1 MRSMFQE
8 TLNEILK
15 SHFGAAVPMW
25 ATVVFSMFNVVLIL
39 GLAWFVRV
47 LIMRSIRVLQ
57 SRLSL
62 ASHDDEEKKRV
73 ETLVRVFRYV
83 TSVTIVVVAIML
95 AMSEMGVS
103 IAPLL
108 ATAGVA
114 GIAIGFGAQS
124 VVKDYFT
131 GIVML
136 LENQIRQGDIV
147 EVAGKAG
154 FVEEVTLRYVRLR
167 DYQGAVHFVPNGV
180 ITTVTNLSR
189 NFAFAVID
197 IGVSYRADLDQVFNL
212 MRDVSGAL
220 RHDPDFGQRVLDDIE
235 IAGVE
240 QWADSAV
247 MIKARI
253 KVVALW
259 HGPIR
264 REYLR
269 QLKIAFDTNNIEI
282 PFPQR
287 VIYSK
292 DDKKEILK
300 EVSRDGES

>member
-1 MRSMFQE
+1 MISMFQE

-15 SHFGAAVPMW
+15 SYFGASIPVW
-25 ATVVFSMFNVVLIL
+25 ATAMLSLINVAIIL
-39 GLAWFVRV
+39 GLAWFIRSIV
-47 LIMRSIRVLQ
+47 MRSIRILQ
-57 SRLSL
+57 SSL
-62 ASHDDEEKKRV
+62 RNASEDNEEKKRV
-73 ETLVRVFRYV
+73 ETLGRVFRYV
-83 TSVTIVVVAIML
+83 TSVTIVVVAVML
-95 AMSEMGVS
+95 ALSEMGIS

-124 VVKDYFT
+124 IIKDYFT

-136 LENQIRQGDIV
+136 IENQIRQGDIV

-167 DYQGAVHFVPNGV
+167 DYQGSVHFVPNGV

-197 IGVSYRADLDQVFNL
+197 VGVSYRTNVDQVFDI
-212 MRDVSGAL
+212 MRDVSAAL
-220 RHDPDFGQRVLDDIE
+220 RHDPEFGDKILDDIE

-240 QWADSAV
+240 QWAESAV

-259 HGPIR
+259 HGPVR
-264 REYLR
+264 REFLR
-269 QLKIAFDTNNIEI
+269 HLKIAFDANNIEI

-287 VIYSK
+287 VVHTK
-292 DDKKEILK
+292 EDKNH
-300 EVSRDGES
+300 VES

>member
-1 MRSMFQE
+1 MFQE

-15 SHFGAAVPMW
+15 SYFGASIPVW
-25 ATVVFSMFNVVLIL
+25 ATAMLSLINVVIIL
-39 GLAWFVRV
+39 GLAWFIRSI
-47 LIMRSIRVLQ
+47 IMRSIRILQ
-57 SRLSL
+57 SRLSY
-62 ASHDDEEKKRV
+62 ASQDNEEKKRV
-73 ETLVRVFRYV
+73 ETLGRVFRYV

-95 AMSEMGVS
+95 ALSELGVS

-167 DYQGAVHFVPNGV
+167 DYQGSVHFVPNGV

-197 IGVSYRADLDQVFNL
+197 VGVSYRTDIDQVFDI
-212 MRDVSGAL
+212 MRDVSAAL
-220 RHDPDFGQRVLDDIE
+220 RHDPEFGDKILDDIE

-240 QWADSAV
+240 QWAESAV

-259 HGPIR
+259 HGPVR
-264 REYLR
+264 REFLR
-269 QLKIAFDTNNIEI
+269 QLKIAFDENKIEI

-287 VIYSK
+287 VVHTK
-292 DDKKEILK
+292 EDKNH
-300 EVSRDGES
+300 VES

>member
-1 MRSMFQE
+1 MFQE

-15 SHFGAAVPMW
+15 SYFGASIPVW
-25 ATVVFSMFNVVLIL
+25 ATAMISLINVAIIL
-39 GLAWFVRV
+39 GLAWFIRSIV
-47 LIMRSIRVLQ
+47 MRSIRILQ
-57 SRLSL
+57 SSL
-62 ASHDDEEKKRV
+62 RNASEDNEEKKRV
-73 ETLVRVFRYV
+73 ETLGRVSRYV

-95 AMSEMGVS
+95 ALSEMGVS

-124 VVKDYFT
+124 IIKDYFT

-136 LENQIRQGDIV
+136 IENQIRQGDIV

-167 DYQGAVHFVPNGV
+167 DYQGSVHFVPNGV

-197 IGVSYRADLDQVFNL
+197 VGVSYRTNVDQVFDI
-212 MRDVSGAL
+212 MRDVSAAL
-220 RHDPDFGQRVLDDIE
+220 RHDPEFGDKILDDIE

-240 QWADSAV
+240 QWAESAV

-259 HGPIR
+259 HGPVR
-264 REYLR
+264 REFLR
-269 QLKIAFDTNNIEI
+269 HLKIAFDANKIEI

-287 VIYSK
+287 VVHTK
-292 DDKKEILK
+292 EDKNH
-300 EVSRDGES
+300 VES

>member
-1 MRSMFQE
+1 MFQQ
-8 TLNEILK
+8 TITALLNTYLGVTIPEW
-15 SHFGAAVPMW
+15 VTPML
-25 ATVVFSMFNVVLIL
+25 SMFNVVIIL
-39 GLAWFVRV
+39 GLAWFLRS
-47 LIMRSIRVLQ
+47 LAMRSIRLLQ
-57 SRLSL
+57 VRLSH
-62 ASHDDEEKKRV
+62 ASQDDEEKKRV
-73 ETLVRVFRYV
+73 ETLGRVFRYI
-83 TSVTIVVVAIML
+83 TSVTIIVLSIML
-95 AMSEMGVS
+95 ALSELGVS

-124 VVKDYFT
+124 IVKDYFT

-167 DYQGAVHFVPNGV
+167 DYEGSVHFVPNGV

-197 IGVSYRADLDQVFNL
+197 VGVSYRTNIDEVFDI

-220 RHDPDFGQRVLDDIE
+220 RHDPDFGDKILDDIE

-240 QWADSAV
+240 QWAESAV

-259 HGPIR
+259 HGPVR
-264 REYLR
+264 REFLR
-269 QLKIAFDTNNIEI
+269 QLKIAFDTNLIEI

-287 VIYSK
+287 VVHT
-292 DDKKEILK
+292 KEEK
-300 EVSRDGES
+300 NSAES

>member
-1 MRSMFQE
+1 MFQE

-15 SHFGAAVPMW
+15 SYFGASIPVW
-25 ATVVFSMFNVVLIL
+25 ATAMLSMINVVVIL
-39 GLAWFVRV
+39 GLAWLVRSLV
-47 LIMRSIRVLQ
+47 MRSIRLLQ
-57 SRLSL
+57 GRLTSTSL
-62 ASHDDEEKKRV
+62 DDEEKKRV
-73 ETLVRVFRYV
+73 ETLGRVFRYV

-95 AMSEMGVS
+95 GLSEMGVS

-167 DYQGAVHFVPNGV
+167 DYQGSVHFVPNGV

-189 NFAFAVID
+189 NFAYAVID
-197 IGVSYRADLDQVFNL
+197 IGVSYRADLDQVFEI
-212 MRDVSGAL
+212 MRDVCAAL
-220 RHDPDFGQRVLDDIE
+220 RHDPDFGERVLDDID

-240 QWADSAV
+240 QWAESAV

-269 QLKIAFDTNNIEI
+269 QLKIAFDASGIEI

-287 VIYSK
+287 VIYNK
-292 DDKKEILK
+292 GEKEY
-300 EVSRDGES
+300 GES

>member
-1 MRSMFQE
+1 MLQE

-15 SHFGAAVPMW
+15 SYFGASIPVW
-25 ATVVFSMFNVVLIL
+25 ATAMLSLINVVIIL
-39 GLAWFVRV
+39 GLAWFIRSIV
-47 LIMRSIRVLQ
+47 MRSIRILQ
-57 SRLSL
+57 SRLCN
-62 ASHDDEEKKRV
+62 ASQDNEEKKRL

-95 AMSEMGVS
+95 ALSEMGVS

-131 GIVML
+131 GVVML

-167 DYQGAVHFVPNGV
+167 DYQGSVHFVPNGV

-197 IGVSYRADLDQVFNL
+197 VGVSYRTDIDQVFDI
-212 MRDVSGAL
+212 MRDVAAAL
-220 RHDPDFGQRVLDDIE
+220 RHDPDFGDKILDDIE

-240 QWADSAV
+240 QWAESAV

-259 HGPIR
+259 HGPVR
-264 REYLR
+264 REFLR
-269 QLKIAFDTNNIEI
+269 HLKIAFDANKIEI

-287 VIYSK
+287 VVHTK
-292 DDKKEILK
+292 EDKNH
-300 EVSRDGES
+300 VES

>member
-1 MRSMFQE
+1 MFQE

-15 SHFGAAVPMW
+15 SYFGASIPVW
-25 ATVVFSMFNVVLIL
+25 ATAMLSLINVVIIL
-39 GLAWFVRV
+39 GLAWFIRSI
-47 LIMRSIRVLQ
+47 IMRSIRILQ
-57 SRLSL
+57 SRLSY
-62 ASHDDEEKKRV
+62 ASQDNEEKKRV
-73 ETLVRVFRYV
+73 ETLGRVFRYV

-95 AMSEMGVS
+95 ALSELGVS

-167 DYQGAVHFVPNGV
+167 DYQGSVHFVPNGV

-197 IGVSYRADLDQVFNL
+197 VGVSYRTDIDQVFDI
-212 MRDVSGAL
+212 MRDVSAAL
-220 RHDPDFGQRVLDDIE
+220 RHDPEFGDKILDDIE

-240 QWADSAV
+240 QWAESAV

-259 HGPIR
+259 HGPVR
-264 REYLR
+264 REFLR
-269 QLKIAFDTNNIEI
+269 QLKIAFDANKIEI

-287 VIYSK
+287 VVHTK
-292 DDKKEILK
+292 EDKNH
-300 EVSRDGES
+300 VES

>member
-1 MRSMFQE
+1 MFQE

-15 SHFGAAVPMW
+15 SYFGASIPVW
-25 ATVVFSMFNVVLIL
+25 ATAMLSLINVVIIL
-39 GLAWFVRV
+39 GLAWFIRSI
-47 LIMRSIRVLQ
+47 IMRSIRILQ
-57 SRLSL
+57 SRLNY
-62 ASHDDEEKKRV
+62 ASQDNEEKKRV
-73 ETLVRVFRYV
+73 ETLGRVFRYV

-95 AMSEMGVS
+95 ALSELGVS

-167 DYQGAVHFVPNGV
+167 DYQGSVHFVPNGV

-197 IGVSYRADLDQVFNL
+197 VGVSYRTNIDQVFDI
-212 MRDVSGAL
+212 MRDVSAAL
-220 RHDPDFGQRVLDDIE
+220 RHDPEFGDKILDDIE

-240 QWADSAV
+240 QWAESAV

-259 HGPIR
+259 HGPVR
-264 REYLR
+264 REFLR
-269 QLKIAFDTNNIEI
+269 QLKIAFDANKIEI

-287 VIYSK
+287 VVHTK
-292 DDKKEILK
+292 EDKNH
-300 EVSRDGES
+300 VES

>member
-1 MRSMFQE
+1 MFQE

-15 SHFGAAVPMW
+15 SYFGASIPVW
-25 ATVVFSMFNVVLIL
+25 ATAMLSLINVVIIL
-39 GLAWFVRV
+39 GLAWFIRSI
-47 LIMRSIRVLQ
+47 IMRSIRILQ
-57 SRLSL
+57 SRLNY
-62 ASHDDEEKKRV
+62 ASQDNEEKKRV
-73 ETLVRVFRYV
+73 ETLGRVFRYV

-95 AMSEMGVS
+95 ALSELGVS

-167 DYQGAVHFVPNGV
+167 DYQGSVHFVPNGV

-197 IGVSYRADLDQVFNL
+197 VGVSYRTDIDQVFDIL
-212 MRDVSGAL
+212 RDVSAAL
-220 RHDPDFGQRVLDDIE
+220 RHDPEFGDKILDDIE

-240 QWADSAV
+240 QWAESAV

-259 HGPIR
+259 HGPVR
-264 REYLR
+264 REFLR
-269 QLKIAFDTNNIEI
+269 HLKIAFDANKIEI

-287 VIYSK
+287 VVHTKEDK
-292 DDKKEILK
+292 DH
-300 EVSRDGES
+300 VES